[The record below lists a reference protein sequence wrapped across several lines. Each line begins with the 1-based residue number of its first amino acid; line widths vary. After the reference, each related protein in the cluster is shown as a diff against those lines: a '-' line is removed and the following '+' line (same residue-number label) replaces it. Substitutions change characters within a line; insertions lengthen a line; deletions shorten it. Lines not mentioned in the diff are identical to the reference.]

1 MPGFTMA
8 EIRGTP
14 NLLETHLP
22 SPPPMERSGNLMPVT
37 LTNIDYMKH
46 DEVFTI
52 SAITWM
58 RGRTGDGEEGIIAR
72 NDALCTIFQYLA
84 GMDKYSRNKHED
96 STMLT
101 TRSDR
106 TDKYGGITLVMTE
119 EKDSSLADAQD
130 DLRRKFR
137 WLPHF
142 SQLPFIFG
150 IAVTHDQ
157 LTIHTMHLEAPTT
170 RQVFSADLTVV
181 IDRWR
186 CVVAAVNIAR
196 TIRGFV
202 AERALIPGTLRFD
215 VWHHRNTKRIR
226 LGMQFVEVQF
236 QSIHQ
241 YTRMRQFYQLAA
253 RVPHLEGM
261 IAGNACNDQSQ
272 SIKLAPVGVNRLPL
286 TLSELVKCVKDIC
299 SALFGLHALRTM
311 HCDVRWSN
319 IIEYFGDWYLIDCE
333 YACNLSDDSS
343 VLAAR
348 CEVIRQ
354 SHVMNS
360 TIGWTPQHDLYQV
373 GLLLQDV
380 DALTRASPALLEL
393 RDTLLSKCFTA
404 ASVKRLVNR
413 L

>member
-1 MPGFTMA
+1 MA
-8 EIRGTP
+8 EICDTP
-14 NLLETHLP
+14 NLLDTHLV
-22 SPPPMERSGNLMPVT
+22 SSPPMERSGSLMPAT
-37 LTNIDYMKH
+37 LTNIDYMRY
-46 DEVFTI
+46 DEVFTT

-119 EKDSSLADAQD
+119 EKDSNLAEAQD

-150 IAVTHDQ
+150 IAITHDQ
-157 LTIHTMHLEAPTT
+157 LTIHTMHCLAPTT
-170 RQVFSADLTVV
+170 RQVFSADLSLV

-196 TIRGFV
+196 TIKGFV
-202 AERALIPGTLRFD
+202 AERALISCALRFD
-215 VWHHRNTKRIR
+215 IWHQRNAKRIR

-236 QSIHQ
+236 QSNQQ
-241 YTRMRQFYQLAA
+241 YMQMRQFYQRAA
-253 RVPHLEGM
+253 NVPHLEHM
-261 IAGNACNDQSQ
+261 ITEGACNDANLR
-272 SIKLAPVGVNRLPL
+272 IKLAPVGVNRLPL
-286 TLSELVKCVKDIC
+286 TVPELLKCVKNIC
-299 SALFGLHALRTM
+299 TALFGIHSFGAM

-333 YACNLSDDSS
+333 YACFHNDDD

-348 CEVIRQ
+348 SREMRQ
-354 SHVMNS
+354 SHVMDS
-360 TIGWTPQHDLYQV
+360 TIRWTPQHDLFQV
-373 GLLLQDV
+373 GLLLKDV
-380 DALTRASPALLEL
+380 DALTSTSVALVEL
-393 RDTLLSKCFTA
+393 RNTLLAKSFSTV
-404 ASVKRLVNR
+404 SVNNLVKRL
-413 L
+413 